1 MNPLALNLYVLGYD
15 ASKKLTQVNQAVKEN
30 IQTYLTQ
37 FRMIT
42 DAVNIKDAY
51 VINIGVR
58 FNLLTRTGYNKQ
70 QVVLQAVERVRTFFN
85 VEKWQIGQP
94 IVLADLA
101 YQISLVDGVS
111 AVVSPDE
118 QDDETGAADK
128 QPVQIINK
136 SSVDSGY
143 SGNLY
148 DIKSAT
154 KEGVVYPS
162 MDPSCFELKFPS
174 IDIEGRVVGDSSG
187 GN

>member
-1 MNPLALNLYVLGYD
+1 M
-15 ASKKLTQVNQAVKEN
+15 
-30 IQTYLTQ
+30 
-37 FRMIT
+37 
-42 DAVNIKDAY
+42 
-51 VINIGVR
+51 
-58 FNLLTRTGYNKQ
+58 
-70 QVVLQAVERVRTFFN
+70 
-85 VEKWQIGQP
+85 
-94 IVLADLA
+94 
-101 YQISLVDGVS
+101 VDGVS